1 MERKENS
8 KDRKLLPAY
17 IITEALN
24 GENSAKCRI
33 LEYYRG
39 YIIYFIGVSLRE
51 KILNPSYIPVE
62 DIVQEVSLEVLEAIK
77 KFK

>member
-1 MERKENS
+1 MEKKEYN
-8 KDRKLLPAY
+8 KERKLLPEY
-17 IITEALN
+17 IIIEALN
-24 GENSAKCRI
+24 GENNAKRRI

-51 KILNPSYIPVE
+51 KILNPSYVPVD

-77 KFK
+77 RFK